1 MNKSQ
6 LKPIETIQEDEFLE
20 YENQQQTGNKHAK
33 NDKKTGA
40 KGAKRA
46 ISIILAISL
55 AAGSVYAYKEIKKKI
70 EQSAAEDRAT
80 SIVATY
86 KVGDVCSLDETI
98 YSSKNY
104 DTKICDGQTLVST
117 LNQNGIK
124 YCEILDEYYT
134 KDGRNIAL
142 VQVEVEKTERIS
154 PEALIDE
161 SNGVT
166 YYTLPEGYEY
176 VNGYGQ
182 KVTTEVKTVVTDV
195 RNDGQYNNLSLPGV
209 TVKRVLSVEVV
220 GTKSYDE
227 IISSDFV
234 CDVKDDYAEHLN
246 GRLSEATYRLIPK
259 SN

>member
-6 LKPIETIQEDEFLE
+6 LKPVEPVQENEFE
-20 YENQQQTGNKHAK
+20 QYDNQTQTGSKHAK
-33 NDKKTGA
+33 QDKKSGGKT
-40 KGAKRA
+40 AKRA
-46 ISIILAISL
+46 VSIILALSL

-70 EQSAAEDRAT
+70 DQTAAEDRAT
-80 SIVATY
+80 SIVTTY

-104 DTKICDGQTLVST
+104 DTKICDGQTLVGI
-117 LNQNGIK
+117 LNENGIK

-142 VQVEVEKTERIS
+142 VQVEVEKTEKIS
-154 PEALIDE
+154 PEALFDE

-166 YYTLPEGYEY
+166 YYTLPEGYVY

-182 KVTTEVKTVVTDV
+182 KITTEIKTVITDV
-195 RNDGQYNNLSLPGV
+195 RKDGNYNNLSLPGV
-209 TVKRVLSVEVV
+209 TIKSVISTEIIKS
-220 GTKSYDE
+220 KSYDE
-227 IISSDFV
+227 IINSDFV